1 MIISKNN
8 NDDTYNNSL
17 KNNDNFQKNFE
28 RLKQNNDLNKPNP
41 FIEDIKTINYSDPT
55 SKKEMR
61 NKTMAMLQERLDQ
74 GLITL
79 DEFGKKCNS
88 LSKK

>member
-8 NDDTYNNSL
+8 NNDVYNNSL

-28 RLKQNNDLNKPNP
+28 RLKQNNDP

-79 DEFGKKCNS
+79 DEFNKKCNS